1 MYVSQADKYVR
12 IGRKEEK
19 MNKIYKLAAN
29 FNTVEFVVSDE
40 EIERVA
46 RERFLDDS
54 LFLELTEGDEEEI
67 RVTEIE
73 KDAALKF
80 ILQREYDFLSN
91 IKTVKPAQT
100 IQAAE
105 PEFEPASDKQIAWA
119 KSLGMR
125 NAEKSSKQEV
135 WAYIQANR

>member
-1 MYVSQADKYVR
+1 
-12 IGRKEEK
+12 

-54 LFLELTEGDEEEI
+54 LFLELTEGDEEI

-91 IKTVKPAQT
+91 INTVKPAQT
-100 IQAAE
+100 IQTAE
-105 PEFEPASDKQIAWA
+105 PKFEPASDKQIAWA

-125 NAEKSSKQEV
+125 NAEKSSKKEV

>member
-1 MYVSQADKYVR
+1 MSGSE
-12 IGRKEEK
+12 GRKKK

-54 LFLELTEGDEEEI
+54 LFLELTEGDEEI